1 MNFNIIKTW
10 LPVIF
15 IISILV
21 GQGNITLVVTGS
33 VHGQLD
39 PCG

>member
-1 MNFNIIKTW
+1 MIYKIIKTW
-10 LPVIF
+10 LLAIF
-15 IISILV
+15 LISILV
-21 GQGNITLVVTGS
+21 GQGDITLVVTGS

>member
-10 LPVIF
+10 LPVII

-21 GQGNITLVVTGS
+21 GQGNVTLVVTGS
-33 VHGQLD
+33 VHAQLD